1 MRERLRRGARR
12 GRWCRGRRRWCRR
25 RPSHR
30 RGRWC
35 RGRRR
40 LRALRRIAAL
50 LQART
55 SDRDHHRK
63 DERHGLFD
71 RLAARRSDAHLT
83 FAQGSAG
90 CILQPQF
97 DDESSAH
104 RPNSTLHEQLRR
116 RLRGRLAKARLRGGY
131 DHFARRTPCRS
142 RPDEIEG
149 RAVRRRGPRRDD
161 EPDGEPDGARQR
173 PSTRARGAQP
183 QERFDISTHDG
194 TRRHSRT
201 ARVPSDESLTQ
212 RTRPPPLLSRCVS
225 GPSRSFLD
233 RANGEQEAQSP
244 PGGQDRSDRE

>member
-161 EPDGEPDGARQR
+161 EPDGEPSRVSSDFALQHEY
-173 PSTRARGAQP
+173 PSSARGQARSGLLTHSPVCAAQLIP
-183 QERFDISTHDG
+183 DRPRAHRGRASAARGSAST
-194 TRRHSRT
+194 
-201 ARVPSDESLTQ
+201 
-212 RTRPPPLLSRCVS
+212 
-225 GPSRSFLD
+225 
-233 RANGEQEAQSP
+233 
-244 PGGQDRSDRE
+244 